1 MPGGGHN
8 CNRMEGEIR
17 NYWAAGWYGNLNNY
31 ATNGWENP
39 MLAAN
44 WSISQSEQE
53 VMSLADPFVR
63 ELYFAN
69 DLTYIYIG
77 FEETESF
84 RTYPLDDS
92 RYLVTWDGYCVRD
105 IPISDWS
112 SKDLFHRIGYTPLC
126 RGWYELARRLDGEV
140 AYNGIDIS
148 ASTGLLYLALSVA
161 VKDFTGK
168 FFGVAAVEAS
178 LNELQDVLSEK
189 ILVSGYFFLGDLDGS
204 LIIHPQLEQTEEA
217 NIKDVEFECD
227 GSFFKEKWNNIIA
240 SKSGMY
246 EHKKCGE
253 TYLIYWQL
261 VKGTEYISFLTV
273 PLSETEIPAEKVRE
287 QVSKTIEVMVGLC
300 VGLSLPLGVGILF
313 LVSWMMSSSL
323 KNLVRAVNEIAVSPE
338 NYIVLPKSRFFH
350 SSELVMILTNMK
362 RLLASLRFA
371 NPEYNKSDLDLE
383 LANILELEDVMRK
396 LNNQNGLG
404 VVENNHANVLRQ
416 LAKSRKDEASHLLS
430 LAETYYKA
438 AIEKASIVSSI
449 NDVDSP
455 VSSNPAIQM
464 TNLNSGSTNTKVL
477 SRMLGLALVHMDQ
490 ILLETGHDRL
500 NQTIDIFEKVL
511 KIYYEKENW
520 KGLAT
525 QGYLIA
531 THELCGKSPALFH
544 ELIKN
549 SNLKSLTCLQRYL
562 KFSGKLIP
570 SDYSDICKLC
580 YNIWWIRGEINYI
593 LWPLLNVPRIPK
605 NLLYI
610 FAHSVFKE
618 KSNQVSTFENVQAV
632 GETCLATEGEGETY
646 GPGEPVASAPSLRVD
661 TFEKQDETEGTISSS
676 GPSRK
681 RIQKVID
688 LHMSRQFTVSWKDRL
703 SASKAILF
711 VLDASGSMAGSR
723 LRICKDSIRNIL
735 ENYISDDDHVG
746 FIAFASHTMVLFEMI
761 PKKGK
766 LQFMLERIE
775 QLEVFGQTS
784 FYDAMLEAVQKLSAV
799 VGTNKWIIA
808 LTDGEDTG
816 SKVDPRGYQAT
827 KIIQEQRLNLA
838 CITVGKLPDK
848 FMKIIENYI
857 SSAKSGM
864 HVGASNTKKIA
875 DAFQKIAHL
884 IDGGLNECL

>member
-1 MPGGGHN
+1 
-8 CNRMEGEIR
+8 
-17 NYWAAGWYGNLNNY
+17 
-31 ATNGWENP
+31 

-44 WSISQSEQE
+44 WSVRQSEQE
-53 VMSLADPFVR
+53 VISLADPFVR
-63 ELYFAN
+63 ELFFAN
-69 DLTYIYIG
+69 DLTYLFMG
-77 FEETESF
+77 FEETESY
-84 RTYPLDDS
+84 RQYPLDDS
-92 RYLVTWDGYCVRD
+92 RYLVTWKGHCLRD
-105 IPISDWS
+105 ILPSDWN
-112 SKDLFHRIGYTPLC
+112 SKDLSKRVGYSPLC

-168 FFGVAAVEAS
+168 FFGVVAVEAS
-178 LNELQDVLSEK
+178 LDELHDVLSEK

-204 LIIHPQLEQTEEA
+204 LIIHPKLEQTEEA
-217 NIKDVEFECD
+217 NIKDVEFKCD
-227 GSFFKEKWNNIIA
+227 GSFFEENWNNIIA

-253 TYLIYWQL
+253 TYLIYWRL

-273 PLSETEIPAEKVRE
+273 PLSETEIPAEKVRD

-323 KNLVRAVNEIAVSPE
+323 KSLVRAVNEIAVSPE
-338 NYIVLPKSRFFH
+338 DYIVFPKPRFFH
-350 SSELVMILTNMK
+350 SSEVVVILTNMK

-371 NPEYNKSDLDLE
+371 NQEYNKSDLDIE

-416 LAKSRKDEASHLLS
+416 LARRRKDEASNLLS
-430 LAETYYKA
+430 RAEAYYKA
-438 AIEKASIVSSI
+438 AIERARIVSSI
-449 NDVDSP
+449 NDVDVSF
-455 VSSNPAIQM
+455 SSNPAIQM
-464 TNLNSGSTNTKVL
+464 TKLYSGNVNTKVL

-490 ILLETGHDRL
+490 ILLSIGQDKL
-500 NQTIDIFEKVL
+500 NQALDIFENVL

-525 QGYLIA
+525 LGYLIA
-531 THELCGKSPALFH
+531 THELSVKSPALFH
-544 ELIKN
+544 EVIAN
-549 SNLKSLTCLQRYL
+549 TNLKSQTCLQRYL

-570 SDYSDICKLC
+570 SDYSAVCKLC
-580 YNIWWIRGEINYI
+580 YNIWWIEGEMNYI
-593 LWPLLNVPRIPK
+593 LWPLLNIPRIPK
-605 NLLYI
+605 NLLFR
-610 FAHSVFKE
+610 FALSVFKD
-618 KSNQVSTFENVQAV
+618 KSNNEITFGNVQAI
-632 GETCLATEGEGETY
+632 GETCLATEGEGERY
-646 GPGEPVASAPSLRVD
+646 GPGEPVASAPMVRVD
-661 TFEKQDETEGTISSS
+661 TFEKQDVNEGKISSS

-688 LHMSRQFTVSWKDRL
+688 LHMSRQFTVSWKDQL
-703 SASKAILF
+703 SGSKAILF

-723 LRICKDSIRNIL
+723 LRICKNSIRNIL
-735 ENYISDDDHVG
+735 ENYVSDDDHVG
-746 FIAFASHTMVLFEMI
+746 FIAFASHTIVIFEMI

-766 LQFMLERIE
+766 LQFILERIE
-775 QLEVFGQTS
+775 QLEVFGQTN

-816 SKVDPRGYQAT
+816 SKVDPLGAQAT
-827 KIIQEQRLNLA
+827 KIIQEQRLNVA
-838 CITVGKLPDK
+838 CITVGQLPDK
-848 FMKIIENYI
+848 FMNIIENYI

-875 DAFQKIAHL
+875 DAFQKIANL